1 MALAAACRDAI
12 FHRAA
17 QRISIFI
24 CALFPLRPPQH
35 MLNSAACCLGNQR
48 HASACK
54 CAGRTQFMG
63 KPAPAQPP
71 PLAIDAIMRRLKRVR
86 FTSRPS
92 RPLTRAATAQHRL
105 THSYSR
111 PQRIQPKAL
120 NESSNTVNEYIGRKG
135 GRENDEIRT
144 KRGRAGKL

>member
-1 MALAAACRDAI
+1 
-12 FHRAA
+12 
-17 QRISIFI
+17 
-24 CALFPLRPPQH
+24 
-35 MLNSAACCLGNQR
+35 
-48 HASACK
+48 
-54 CAGRTQFMG
+54 MG

-92 RPLTRAATAQHRL
+92 RPLTRAAIAQHRL

-120 NESSNTVNEYIGRKG
+120 NESSNTVNEYIGRKDG
-135 GRENDEIRT
+135 ER
-144 KRGRAGKL
+144 KR